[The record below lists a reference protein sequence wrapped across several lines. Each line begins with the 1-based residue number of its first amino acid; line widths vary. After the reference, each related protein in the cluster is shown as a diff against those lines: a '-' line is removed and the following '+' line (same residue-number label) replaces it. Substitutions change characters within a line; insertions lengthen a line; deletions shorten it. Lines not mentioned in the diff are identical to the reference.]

1 MIPLDQQSL
10 SLIAIR
16 MKKRTTVSKMVF
28 RLHQISAAVFV
39 AGCSVGPRYRQPL
52 LKLQPYQ
59 NAPAVGSLSAG
70 LSVPP
75 LDIWREGFNNP
86 TLTKIVERALAQNL
100 DLAASFARVEQAR
113 AAAQEAGANRKP
125 SFDLP
130 GSDAASRRSVA
141 TPIGRAES
149 GVLPGFNRNQNVVD
163 LGIGASWEA
172 DVFGG
177 LRWGS
182 EAANAEAQ
190 AAEAERFGAR
200 VSVVAKAADAY
211 LQIRGTQVRLAFAK
225 EQIETNEHLQQLV
238 LQRKNA
244 GLASERE
251 LAQAEALLSQAR
263 ATIPQLQIILE
274 AQMNRLDV
282 LTGAQPGTYASELN
296 APKDIPAVTGIA
308 NTLDAADLLR
318 RRPDIIAA
326 ERRLEASNAR
336 IGQVI
341 AEYYPKISLSD
352 LLGSEA
358 ETPGSLF
365 REAGFQ
371 PALVAGL
378 RWRLFDFG
386 RVDAEVKQARGAN
399 AEALVQYRSS
409 VLRATEDLED
419 SLNALA
425 QSESRRDEIARE
437 IGSLQRAK
445 DLSQQSYEAGEI
457 PLTDVLDAN
466 RQLLAAKDDLASSR
480 ETAAR
485 AAVSSFRA
493 LGGGWTPKP
502 ILRFGR
508 HGATSETKS
517 VCLAEDLSGANIEG
531 LSADNLRI
539 ILTVEHED

>member
-225 EQIETNEHLQQLV
+225 EQIETHCCPGKILRHWSN
-238 LQRKNA
+238 
-244 GLASERE
+244 
-251 LAQAEALLSQAR
+251 
-263 ATIPQLQIILE
+263 LQINIDIGGIL
-274 AQMNRLDV
+274 AGND
-282 LTGAQPGTYASELN
+282 LN
-296 APKDIPAVTGIA
+296 F
-308 NTLDAADLLR
+308 
-318 RRPDIIAA
+318 
-326 ERRLEASNAR
+326 
-336 IGQVI
+336 
-341 AEYYPKISLSD
+341 ISLRGLD
-352 LLGSEA
+352 FF
-358 ETPGSLF
+358 PGAATARMRHELW
-365 REAGFQ
+365 
-371 PALVAGL
+371 PH
-378 RWRLFDFG
+378 
-386 RVDAEVKQARGAN
+386 RVFAI
-399 AEALVQYRSS
+399 S
-409 VLRATEDLED
+409 
-419 SLNALA
+419 
-425 QSESRRDEIARE
+425 
-437 IGSLQRAK
+437 
-445 DLSQQSYEAGEI
+445 
-457 PLTDVLDAN
+457 
-466 RQLLAAKDDLASSR
+466 
-480 ETAAR
+480 
-485 AAVSSFRA
+485 
-493 LGGGWTPKP
+493 
-502 ILRFGR
+502 
-508 HGATSETKS
+508 
-517 VCLAEDLSGANIEG
+517 
-531 LSADNLRI
+531 
-539 ILTVEHED
+539 